1 MLTAN
6 NALLAA
12 DLNQARDY
20 ISTMAGELAQL
31 ARQTGDA
38 RLALLLD
45 AAASFAEVRDRTAR

>member
-1 MLTAN
+1 MLMAN
-6 NALLAA
+6 DALLAA
-12 DLNQARDY
+12 DPNQTRDY

-45 AAASFAEVRDRTAR
+45 AAASFAEVCDRAPR